1 MLLQPAFELQDN
13 MHRHTLG
20 AKDWVKILE
29 NIAHGEAQETIEETQ
44 FGMPVKV
51 SSTLKFLR
59 T

>member
-1 MLLQPAFELQDN
+1 